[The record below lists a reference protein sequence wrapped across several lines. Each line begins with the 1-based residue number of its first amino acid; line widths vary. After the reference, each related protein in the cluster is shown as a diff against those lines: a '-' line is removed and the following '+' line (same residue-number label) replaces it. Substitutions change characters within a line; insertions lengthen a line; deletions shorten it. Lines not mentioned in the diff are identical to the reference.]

1 MFNVLKQTSVC
12 LFMLLFCGLSASA
25 AEKPVKVYILS
36 GQSNMVGIGQ
46 VTGGGT
52 RWGANFTDIEVSVY
66 EGAYDATADYDAL
79 KPLKTTNPES
89 FGGVNPT
96 PYPGGGTHVARGFV
110 TVKETGV
117 YEFRP
122 GYGGS
127 TANLMKVDGKLVH
140 KKTADG
146 VSRFTPVKLVGGQKV
161 PFKIVYFTSQA
172 NGLGWIARV
181 DIPGTLS
188 TVVRQD
194 GKFPYLLNEQGDW
207 VSRDDVWYKGV
218 VTAGANKWLSVGC
231 GASANSI
238 GPELGFGHKLG
249 NHHEEPVLILKASQ
263 GNRSLAW
270 DFLPPDSKRF
280 EDEGF
285 VYAGYKDSPARWEI
299 GSTPEPIN
307 WYAGKQYDDC
317 FNEARKVLADFDG
330 HFPHWKGRGF
340 EIAGFVWWQGH
351 KDQGNSVHAQRYE
364 QNLVHLI
371 KTLRKDFNAPR
382 APFAIATIGFG
393 GWEMEGNALTV
404 ANAQLAVSGEK
415 GKYSEFKGN
424 VRTIETRGFWRDES
438 VSPRN
443 QGFHYNQNA
452 ETYMLV
458 GEALGDAMLELI
470 QQN

>member
-1 MFNVLKQTSVC
+1 MSRKTE
-12 LFMLLFCGLSASA
+12 LLITFVILLVISMTCFSAQ
-25 AEKPVKVYILS
+25 KPVKVYILS

-46 VTGGGT
+46 VTGGGS
-52 RWGANFTDIEVSVY
+52 RWGSQFTDIEVSVY
-66 EGAYDATADYDAL
+66 EGEYDPRADYNSL
-79 KPLKTTNPES
+79 KPLKTIKPAN

-110 TVKETGV
+110 TVKEDGV

-127 TANLMKVDGKLVH
+127 TVNLMEVAGKQVH
-140 KKTADG
+140 IKMPESESK
-146 VSRFTPVKLVGGQKV
+146 FIPIKLSGGEKV
-161 PFKIVYFTSQA
+161 PFKIVYLNTQA

-188 TVVRQD
+188 SVVRRD
-194 GKFPYLLNEQGDW
+194 GKFPYLLDESGGW
-207 VSRDDVWYKGV
+207 ASRDDVWYKGV
-218 VTAGANKWLSVGC
+218 ITAGANKWLSIGC
-231 GASANSI
+231 GATANSI

-249 NHHEEPVLILKASQ
+249 DYHDEPVLLLKASQ

-270 DFLPPDSKRF
+270 DFLPPGSKRF
-280 EDEGF
+280 ENAGF

-317 FNEARKVLADFDG
+317 FGEAHKVLENFEKN
-330 HFPHWKGRGF
+330 FPQWKGRGF

-351 KDQGNSVHAQRYE
+351 KDQGSLVHAQRYE

-371 KTLRKDFNAPR
+371 KTLRTEFDAPQ
-382 APFAIATIGFG
+382 APFAIATIGFE

-404 ANAQLAVSGEK
+404 AKAQLAVSGEK
-415 GKYSEFKGN
+415 GKYPNFKGN
-424 VRTIETRGFWRDES
+424 VHTIETRGFWRDAS
-438 VSPRN
+438 ISPRN

-458 GEALGDAMLELI
+458 GEALGDAILSLI
-470 QQN
+470 K

>member
-1 MFNVLKQTSVC
+1 
-12 LFMLLFCGLSASA
+12 LLQPIRILIGLIILYGLSLTSEA
-25 AEKPVKVYILS
+25 AEKPVKVYLFS

-46 VTGGGT
+46 VTGGGS
-52 RWGANFTDIEVSVY
+52 RWGSQFTDIEISVY
-66 EGAYDATADYDAL
+66 KGEHDPGADYDSL
-79 KPLKTTNPES
+79 NPLKTMEPES
-89 FGGVNPT
+89 FGGVKPT

-122 GYGGS
+122 GYAGS
-127 TANLMKVDGKLVH
+127 TANLMEVDGKQVH
-140 KKTADG
+140 SKIPGED
-146 VSRFTPVKLVGGQKV
+146 SRFTSIKLTGGQKV
-161 PFKIVYFTSQA
+161 PFRITYFTAQA

-188 TVVRQD
+188 TVVRKD
-194 GKFPYLLNEQGDW
+194 GKFPYLLNKDGSW
-207 VSRDDVWYKGV
+207 ASRDDVWYKGV

-249 NHHEEPVLILKASQ
+249 DYHDQPVLILKASQ

-270 DFLPPDSKRF
+270 DFLPPGSKRY
-280 EDEGF
+280 EADGF
-285 VYAGYKDSPARWEI
+285 FYAGYKDSPARWKI
-299 GSTPEPIN
+299 GFTPEPIN

-317 FNEARKVLADFDG
+317 FNEAHQVLENFESN
-330 HFPHWKGRGF
+330 FPLWKGRGF

-351 KDQGNSVHAQRYE
+351 KDQGNPVHAQRYE

-371 KTLRKDFNAPR
+371 KTLRREFNAPQ

-393 GWEMEGNALTV
+393 GWKMQGNALTV
-404 ANAQLAVSGEK
+404 ANAQLAVSGEQ
-415 GKYSEFKGN
+415 GKYPGFKGN
-424 VRTIETRGFWRDES
+424 VRTIETRGFWRSES
-438 VSPRN
+438 ISPRN

-458 GEALGDAMLELI
+458 GEALGDAMISL
-470 QQN
+470 QQGK